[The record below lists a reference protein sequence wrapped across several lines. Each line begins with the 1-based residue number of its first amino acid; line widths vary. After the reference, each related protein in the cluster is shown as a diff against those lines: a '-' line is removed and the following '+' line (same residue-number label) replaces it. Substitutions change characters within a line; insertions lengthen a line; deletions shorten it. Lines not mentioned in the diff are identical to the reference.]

1 MRFVGTLGVLLV
13 LAACCFT
20 GTAAA
25 DVSYDDPAVYGDES
39 QQLVVFQGNGENQSD
54 EQTTESGDG
63 DVNSSG
69 EQGGVQFNDSA
80 NREAHDEAHEE
91 YASAVDDA
99 EALTAALTNATE
111 ADDPASALDAA
122 TVAAVGDR
130 VAAVDDNSTRIERL
144 YVQAAANGSDSDRA
158 AEEYFKQREN
168 RTAVTAD
175 LESAADDYVTAVES
189 QASDARRYL
198 TALLLGPFVVGAVV
212 GALGGRAIS
221 RRDLKRVRRERRRDR
236 TIEYGLGHL
245 WKVLAGATVAVL
257 VGLAVIVVG
266 IGPGDL
272 LTVIA

>member
-39 QQLVVFQGNGENQSD
+39 QQLAVFQENGENRSNN
-54 EQTTESGDG
+54 QTTESGDG

-80 NREAHDEAHEE
+80 NREE

-168 RTAVTAD
+168 RTTVTAD

-189 QASDARRYL
+189 QASDARLYL
-198 TALLLGPFVVGAVV
+198 TALLFGPFVVGAVV